1 MKTTKKQV
9 IAVLRGEGASDI
21 IYKNVP
27 FKYCANNMTYREC
40 REYINERMNNY
51 IG

>member
-1 MKTTKKQV
+1 MKTTKKDV
-9 IAVLRGEGASDI
+9 IAVLRGESVQEI

-27 FKYCANNMTYREC
+27 FKYCANNMTYKEC
-40 REYINERMNNY
+40 NEYIKERLNNY